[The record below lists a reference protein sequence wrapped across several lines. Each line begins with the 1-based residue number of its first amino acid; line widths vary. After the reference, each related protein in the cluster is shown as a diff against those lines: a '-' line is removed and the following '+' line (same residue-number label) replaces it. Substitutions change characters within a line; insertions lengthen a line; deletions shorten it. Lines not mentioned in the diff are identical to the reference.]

1 MHRKNDEVCL
11 CSGLRGRIRNPRN
24 CEHLEVPKF
33 QAKVA
38 FISELPNHPI
48 VEMLCPLARCNVLV
62 NDYYVK
68 FRPVDQV
75 ERLLALVTG
84 ENFTVLWILSLS
96 PIGFLGSLTRL
107 MAYRLFRSE
116 DRHFTEIS
124 REMGKLLTKL
134 LLIRKDFGTTR
145 LFEPSGGECCNF
157 AGVL

>member
-1 MHRKNDEVCL
+1 
-11 CSGLRGRIRNPRN
+11 
-24 CEHLEVPKF
+24 
-33 QAKVA
+33 
-38 FISELPNHPI
+38 
-48 VEMLCPLARCNVLV
+48 MLCPLARCNVLV

-75 ERLLALVTG
+75 ERLVGISNWRKFHGIMDTFAVANRLFG
-84 ENFTVLWILSLS
+84 FY
-96 PIGFLGSLTRL
+96 PIMMTRL

-145 LFEPSGGECCNF
+145 LFEPSGGKFWED
-157 AGVL
+157 VSRQDSEW